1 MVFRKIFILIRQD
14 LHGTVTDIDQ
24 VYQHFY
30 SLATPYHIVAKRP
43 ERFLF
48 IVADFDLPSKG
59 ITKQEKAQ
67 MQSFLLFFRH

>member
-24 VYQHFY
+24 VYQHFN
-30 SLATPYHIVAKRP
+30 SIATPHHIVAERP
-43 ERFLF
+43 ECFLS

-59 ITKQEKAQ
+59 I
-67 MQSFLLFFRH
+67 